1 MDKRKLMLEVLGVF
15 DENEKLT
22 KENAELVVQLTE
34 KKKAENVFEDLQVA
48 GRKLLF
54 EKVKSYSLD
63 YRYDIEKDGKI
74 LTFFEWLETLDWEIF
89 SPSYC
94 KDLNNHSLHEVVYDY
109 FMDELQEVYEKKL
122 NDYEQKAKEKA
133 LKESD

>member
-22 KENAELVVQLTE
+22 KENDELKVQLA
-34 KKKAENVFEDLQVA
+34 KKKKEENTFDDLQAA

-54 EKVKSYSLD
+54 EKAQSYSIN
-63 YRYDIEKDGKI
+63 YRYNVKKDGKI

-94 KDLNNHSLHEVVYDY
+94 KELNNHSLHEIVYDY
-109 FMDELQEVYEKKL
+109 FIDELQEVYESKL
-122 NDYEQKAKEKA
+122 DKIEKAKE
-133 LKESD
+133 